1 MKKNKKADIVA
12 VAMAARVS
20 ASTVSRCFNHP
31 EMVNPATRK
40 KVDAAIRRLGY
51 IRNRAAQTIHG
62 IRSGT
67 VGLIV
72 PTIDQAIFSQVIQA
86 FTETTD
92 AEGFTILVGTHGYD
106 LAREYG
112 LVRKLLEHRVDGL
125 VLVGLDH
132 SEETY
137 ALIERQEI
145 PATLLWNFANATRL
159 PCVGADNVEA
169 GRKIARHLVDLGHRD
184 IALMFPPVKDN
195 DRASDRL
202 VGVMEVLAVAGISVP
217 DEWALESFYSITEAK
232 RIAMELFQTKH
243 KPTAIICGND
253 VLAWGVLNAARAHG
267 LAVPNELSIAGI
279 GDFKGSKDMEPA
291 LTTVRVPARQ
301 IGHAAAMQIVQ
312 AITQPEVTL
321 VNQNCAVELMP
332 RATTAMIAR

>member
-1 MKKNKKADIVA
+1 MA
-12 VAMAARVS
+12 VAKAARVS

-40 KVDAAIRRLGY
+40 KVDKAVRRLGY

-67 VGLIV
+67 VGLVV
-72 PTIDQAIFSQVIQA
+72 PTIDQAIFSEVIQA

-106 LAREYG
+106 LGREYG

-125 VLVGLDH
+125 ALVGLDH

-137 ALIERQEI
+137 GLIERQEI
-145 PATLLWNFANATRL
+145 PATILWNYASQSRL

-169 GRKIARHLVDLGHRD
+169 GRTIARHIVDLGHTD
-184 IALMFPPVKDN
+184 IALLFPPVKDN
-195 DRASDRL
+195 DRASDRF
-202 VGVMEVLAVAGISVP
+202 VGVTEVLAQQGIAVP
-217 DEWALESFYSITEAK
+217 KEWVVESFYSITEAK
-232 RIAMELFQTKH
+232 RVAMDLLCAKRT
-243 KPTAIICGND
+243 PSAVICGND
-253 VLAWGVLNAARAHG
+253 VLAWGMLNAARA
-267 LAVPNELSIAGI
+267 LKFDVPGDVAISGI
-279 GDFKGSKDMEPA
+279 GDFKGSKDIEPA

-301 IGHAAAMQIVQ
+301 IGHAGALQIVK
-312 AITQPEVTL
+312 AITQPETVL
-321 VNQNCAVELMP
+321 ENLNMPVELMA
-332 RATTAMIAR
+332 RATTVAR